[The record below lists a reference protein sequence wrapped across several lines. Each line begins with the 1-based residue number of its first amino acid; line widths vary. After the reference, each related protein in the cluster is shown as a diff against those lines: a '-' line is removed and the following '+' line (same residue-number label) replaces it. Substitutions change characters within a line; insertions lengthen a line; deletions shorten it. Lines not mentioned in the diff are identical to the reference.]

1 MKLHA
6 FASRL
11 FLLLLVFALGV
22 GAHFVYQ
29 QTLAPKTVS
38 KEAENRYVA
47 FAAEVYDKILE
58 NYWDEISEKDLNN
71 LYKLAIEKL
80 TNSPLEKQPKNEQSS
95 RLRTEQSSRLR
106 TRQELVSLLEKT
118 ISNLEEEKR
127 KEFVVN
133 LTSAVLI
140 NLSPNGR
147 SGLYTQKLEQ
157 QLKDTVQNIRPEVNL
172 YQELGLDKGASSSA
186 VEQAYNQRLA
196 QLQKEDTPEAK
207 EKIKQVEYSKKVLA
221 DDQAKKLYDE
231 KGVEP
236 TVEYRMI
243 SRDIAYLRL
252 IKFSPTTHEEF
263 QRAVSSFDGNKPTAL
278 IFDLR
283 SNIGGAIDA
292 TPYFLGHFLGKNQYA
307 YEFFKHGDYLPFKTP
322 TDKLPAITNIK
333 QMVILIDN
341 KTQSS
346 AELMAASLKKYKVG
360 LLVGETTKGWGTV
373 ERIFPLEHQLDESEK
388 YSIFLVHSLTLR
400 DDGQPIE
407 GRGVEPNVNIKNA
420 GWEKELLS
428 YYRYPELV
436 EAVKSLV
443 REGVTV
449 N

>member
-11 FLLLLVFALGV
+11 FLLLLVFTLGI
-22 GAHFVYQ
+22 GAHFLYQ
-29 QTLAPKTVS
+29 QTFAPKTVNI
-38 KEAENRYVA
+38 ETENKYVT

-80 TNSPLEKQPKNEQSS
+80 TSSPLEKQPKNEQSS

-106 TRQELVSLLEKT
+106 TRQELISLLEKT
-118 ISNLEEEKR
+118 INGLEEEKR

-133 LTSAVLI
+133 LTSAVLV
-140 NLSPNGR
+140 NLAPNGR

-157 QLKDTVQNIRPEVNL
+157 QLKNTVQNIDPAKDL
-172 YQELGLDKGASSSA
+172 YQDLGLDKGASYSA
-186 VEQAYNQRLA
+186 IEQAYNQKLA
-196 QLQKEDTPEAK
+196 QLQKDNTPQAK
-207 EKIKQVEYSKKVLA
+207 EKIEQINYSKKVLT

-231 KGVEP
+231 KGIEP
-236 TVEYRMI
+236 TVESRMI
-243 SRDIAYLRL
+243 TSDIAYLRL

-263 QRAVSSFDGNKPTAL
+263 QRAVSSFGGNKPTAL

-322 TDKLPAITNIK
+322 TDKLPAIANLK
-333 QMVILIDN
+333 QMIILTDN

-346 AELMAASLKKYKVG
+346 AELMAASLKKYKAG

-373 ERIFPLEHQLDESEK
+373 ERIFPLEHQLDDSEK
-388 YSIFLVHSLTLR
+388 YSVFLVHSLTLR

-407 GRGVEPNVNIKNA
+407 GKGVEPNVNIKNT
-420 GWEKELLS
+420 GWEKEFLS
-428 YYRYPELV
+428 YYRYPELA
-436 EAVKSLV
+436 EAVKNLIKN
-443 REGVTV
+443 GVTV